1 MQSNQTQNQL
11 SSDHFPIVFQ
21 NHEQLVKYREDLVQ
35 MSKDVKIAATQFHS
49 QSIQRYDH
57 EKAIEKYKQNLEHAE
72 EKMKELAAAKSSY
85 ETLIAEMNDE
95 KHIEIN

>member
-57 EKAIEKYKQNLEHAE
+57 EVFFKIQ
-72 EKMKELAAAKSSY
+72 
-85 ETLIAEMNDE
+85 
-95 KHIEIN
+95 